1 MRGGWTL
8 FTSHMSLRF
17 LTRCRACSFR
27 CPQRRAFTLIELL
40 VVIAIIAILAAL
52 LLPALSKAKARAHR
66 IACLNNLKQL
76 STCWHLYAVDH
87 EDLLPPNNS
96 VADISSGSALAS
108 GGSWCTNNAR
118 YDSDPAGIQ
127 NGLLFP
133 YNRTLGIY
141 RCPADLASL
150 ERTDG
155 TKLAL
160 PRLRSYNLSQSCNG
174 WPEFAP
180 NINNFLPTNKKFSN
194 IRNPPT
200 SQLIVFLDVHE
211 DSIFDSLFG
220 IPTQQFWGDAR
231 SWWDIPANRHQ
242 TGANFSFAD
251 GHVEHWRWKTPKVV
265 RDRFSVQAVPV
276 EELPD
281 YRRVQ
286 GGIKQ
291 FKD

>member
-1 MRGGWTL
+1 MSSQFPAL
-8 FTSHMSLRF
+8 FRPSN
-17 LTRCRACSFR
+17 FR
-27 CPQRRAFTLIELL
+27 RPRRRAFTLIELL

-52 LLPALSKAKARAHR
+52 LLPALSKAKARAHT
-66 IACLNNLKQL
+66 IVCMNNLKQL
-76 STCWHLYAVDH
+76 STCWHLYALDH
-87 EDLLPPNNS
+87 EDLLAPNNS

-150 ERTDG
+150 ETTGG

-180 NINNFLPTNKKFSN
+180 NINNFLPTNKKFSA

-231 SWWDIPANRHQ
+231 AWWDIPANRHQ
-242 TGANFSFAD
+242 TGSNFSFAD
-251 GHVEHWRWKTPKVV
+251 GHVEHWRWKVPKIV
-265 RDRFSVQAVPV
+265 RNLFSVQAVPD
-276 EELPD
+276 EELVD

-286 GGIKQ
+286 SGIKQ

>member
-1 MRGGWTL
+1 
-8 FTSHMSLRF
+8 MSPPPPALIGLPGFQLPR
-17 LTRCRACSFR
+17 
-27 CPQRRAFTLIELL
+27 QRAFTLIELL

-52 LLPALSKAKARAHR
+52 LLPALGKAKTRAQT
-66 IACLNNLKQL
+66 IACMNNLKQL
-76 STCWHLYAVDH
+76 STCWHLYALDH

-96 VADISSGSALAS
+96 VADINSGRALAA

-141 RCPADLASL
+141 RCPADLSSL
-150 ERTDG
+150 ETAGG
-155 TKLAL
+155 TKLDL

-174 WPEFAP
+174 WPEFDP
-180 NINNFLPTNKKFSN
+180 TLNSFLATNKKFSA
-194 IRNPPT
+194 IHYPPS

-220 IPTQQFWGDAR
+220 IPTRQFWGDAR
-231 SWWDIPANRHQ
+231 LWWDIPANRHQ
-242 TGANFSFAD
+242 KGSNVSFAD
-251 GHVEHWRWKTPKVV
+251 AHVEHWRWQVPKIV
-265 RDRFSVQAVPV
+265 RARFAAQPVPDD
-276 EELPD
+276 ELAD

-286 GGIKQ
+286 SGIKQ

>member
-1 MRGGWTL
+1 
-8 FTSHMSLRF
+8 MSLQF
-17 LTRCRACSFR
+17 PTRLYHRPPR
-27 CPQRRAFTLIELL
+27 RRAFTLIELL

-52 LLPALSKAKARAHR
+52 LLPALSQAKARAHR

-76 STCWHLYAVDH
+76 SVCWHLYTLDH
-87 EDLLPPNNS
+87 EDLLVPNNS
-96 VADISSGSALAS
+96 VADIGTGGALAS

-118 YDSDPAGIQ
+118 YDSDPVGIQ

-141 RCPADLASL
+141 RCPADQSCL
-150 ERTDG
+150 ETPGG

-180 NINNFLPTNKKFSN
+180 NINIFLPSNKKFSA
-194 IRNPPT
+194 IRNPPA

-220 IPTQQFWGDAR
+220 IPTQQFWGAER

-242 TGANFSFAD
+242 TGSNFSFAD
-251 GHVEHWRWKTPKVV
+251 GHVEHWRWRAPKTV
-265 RDRFSVQAVPV
+265 RVKFAPQPVPDD
-276 EELPD
+276 ELAD

-286 GGIKQ
+286 DGIKQ